1 MKENTQLALEPKRE
15 LAPVSQP
22 SIIQILS
29 AAVQG
34 GVTAENVAVVE
45 KLLAIREREQAAEAQ
60 RDFARDFAKLQAATD
75 PVKATKAVANKD
87 GSARFRY
94 APYEEIMAEVRP
106 LLTDNGFSVMFD
118 TRISDDGKRCAVTC
132 KLIHA
137 SGHISEGQFSA
148 RIGQGPPGSSEAQG
162 DGAAASY
169 ARRVALCNMLNIVTE
184 DVNSDARGSESA
196 VTPAEAEELRAG
208 FAETG
213 AVEKTVLQ
221 WLGATSFADV
231 PANRLAEARAKIA
244 DRRAKGAP
252 KAATNA
258 DPEKTW

>member
-1 MKENTQLALEPKRE
+1 MKTTELALQPKAE

-60 RDFARDFAKLQAATD
+60 RDFARDFARLQASTE
-75 PVKATKAVANKD
+75 PVKATKSVANND
-87 GSARFRY
+87 GTPRFRY

-118 TRISDDGKRCAVTC
+118 TRVVDDGKRVVVTC
-132 KLIHA
+132 KLIHQ

-148 RIGQGPPGSSEAQG
+148 RIGKGPPGSSEAQG

-184 DVNSDARGSESA
+184 DVNSDARGSDEA
-196 VTPAEAEELRAG
+196 ITAAEAEELRAG

-213 AVEKTVLQ
+213 AVEKTVLH

-231 PANRLAEARAKIA
+231 PANRLAEARDQIAK
-244 DRRAKGAP
+244 RRAKASQKP
-252 KAATNA
+252 ATNN
-258 DPEKTW
+258 DPEQTW